1 MKDCK
6 GGEEE
11 ELWDCVG
18 EAGETED
25 CEWGGEELEDW
36 EWEDGKMQGNESGII
51 KVFEVWHK
59 YIRLIQNK
67 SNALRNIFIL

>member
-11 ELWDCVG
+11 FGDCKEG
-18 EAGETED
+18 AGETED

-36 EWEDGKMQGNESGII
+36 EWVEGKIQGNESGII
-51 KVFEVWHK
+51 KVFEVWH
-59 YIRLIQNK
+59 Q
-67 SNALRNIFIL
+67 

>member
-11 ELWDCVG
+11 LGDCEG
-18 EAGETED
+18 ETGETED

-36 EWEDGKMQGNESGII
+36 EWEEGKIQGNESGII
-51 KVFEVWHK
+51 SFWSLTQIHKVNSEQK
-59 YIRLIQNK
+59 
-67 SNALRNIFIL
+67 